1 MSRRNT
7 KIWPRRG
14 GKEEKKRKNG
24 KCVRERLEEDGAEG
38 WEWVGGVSEEGKE
51 VAGEKKLRMERL
63 GGVSSI
69 RGSACLAHRHR
80 AVGTNCWR

>member
-7 KIWPRRG
+7 KIWPRKG

-38 WEWVGGVSEEGKE
+38 EWGRGVSEEGKE